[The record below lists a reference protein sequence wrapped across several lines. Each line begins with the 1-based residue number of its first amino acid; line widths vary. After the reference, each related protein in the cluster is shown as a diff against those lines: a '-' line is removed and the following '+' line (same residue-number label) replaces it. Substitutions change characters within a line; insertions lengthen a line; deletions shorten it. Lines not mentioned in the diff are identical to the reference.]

1 MSQQMKLA
9 VSRKGVLAIVRHT
22 VISVSLCVASG
33 WGTPTPLWAQ
43 TPAQQVPAEPSAE
56 APQTLEPLVVTGRAD
71 DLVGIAGSASEG
83 RVGQAQFETRPFIRS
98 GEVMEVVPGV
108 VVTQHS
114 GSGKA
119 NQYFLR
125 GFNLDHGTDFSTRID
140 GVPINLPTHAHGQGY
155 MDLNWVIP
163 EIVDYVN
170 FRKGPYYA
178 DVGDFSSAGTAD
190 IHLVKTLPE
199 GLVKVG
205 VGQDD
210 FYRVLVGQTPQLG
223 SGHLLYALEGNFYN
237 GPYDHPQ
244 HFQKVNAVLK
254 YTLERGPSVFT
265 LGATAYYSKW
275 NSTDQIPRRAVDEGL
290 ISRLGAIDPSDGGR
304 TSRFSLYSE
313 WSYKGDKSLTQ
324 ANAYL
329 VYYRLNLFS
338 NFTFFLD
345 DPVNGD
351 QFEQADRRFVVGGNV
366 SQTWFTTWLGA
377 SMDHTIGLQV
387 RHDAIPKVALF
398 QTRERVRL
406 STTRDDKAHETSVG
420 FYYQNQTQWL
430 PKVRTMLGLR
440 EDVFIFDVNSDI
452 AVNSGNQTASIF
464 SPKLSLIFGPWAR
477 TELYLNGG
485 FGFHSNDA
493 RGTTITVDPKNPN
506 TSVPRV
512 TPLVR
517 TKGAEIGVRSTWI
530 PGLNSTLAFWYLTL
544 GSELIFSGD
553 AGITEPSRPSRRYGV
568 EWANFYKVTPWLTL
582 DFDLSHSY
590 AKFTEN
596 NPVGNYIP
604 GSIETVIAT
613 GATVNLP
620 NGLFGSL
627 RARYFGPRPLIEDN
641 SVRSPATTLVNLEA
655 GYKYKNI
662 VAQLDVLNLFNS
674 KNHDIDY
681 FYVSRLPGEP
691 ADGVADVHFHP
702 VVPRTVRFS
711 LAYKF

>member
-1 MSQQMKLA
+1 MSQQARLTT
-9 VSRKGVLAIVRHT
+9 SRRGVLALARHT
-22 VISVSLCVASG
+22 VISVSLCLVPG
-33 WGTPTPLWAQ
+33 WGAPTPLWAQ
-43 TPAQQVPAEPSAE
+43 TPAQQVPAEPSTE
-56 APQTLEPLVVTGRAD
+56 VPETLEPVVVTGRAD

-83 RVGQAQFETRPFIRS
+83 RVGQAQFETRPFTRP
-98 GEVMEVVPGV
+98 GEALEVVPGV
-108 VVTQHS
+108 VITQHS

-125 GFNLDHGTDFSTRID
+125 GFNLDHGTDFSTRVD

-163 EIVDYVN
+163 ELVDVVT

-178 DVGDFSSAGTAD
+178 DVGDFSSAGTAAF
-190 IHLVKTLPE
+190 HLVKTLPE
-199 GLVKVG
+199 GLAKVG

-210 FYRVLVGQTPQLG
+210 FYRVLVAQTPQLG
-223 SGHLLYALEGNFYN
+223 PGHLLYAFEAQFYN
-237 GPYDHPQ
+237 GPWDHNE
-244 HFQKVNAVLK
+244 HVHKFNGLLK
-254 YTLERGPSVFT
+254 YSIERGPSTFT
-265 LGATAYYSKW
+265 LGFTAYSNTW
-275 NSTDQIPRRAVDEGL
+275 DSTDQIPQRALDQGL
-290 ISRLGAIDPSDGGR
+290 ISRLGAIDRSDGGR

-313 WSYKGDKSLTQ
+313 WAYKGEKSLTQ

-351 QFEQADRRFVVGGNV
+351 QFEQADRRVVVGGKA

-387 RHDAIPKVALF
+387 RHDAIPQVALF
-398 QTRERVRL
+398 NSRQRDRL
-406 STTRDDKAHETSVG
+406 STTRNDDVHETSVG

-430 PKVRTMLGLR
+430 PKVRTVLGLR
-440 EDVFIFDVNSDI
+440 GDVFVFDVNSDT
-452 AVNSGNQTASIF
+452 AVNSGKKTDAIF

-477 TELYLNGG
+477 TEVYLNGG

-493 RGTTITVDPKNPN
+493 RGTTITVDPKTGDPA
-506 TSVPRV
+506 PRV
-512 TPLVR
+512 DPLVR

-544 GSELIFSGD
+544 DSELIFVGD
-553 AGITEPSRPSRRYGV
+553 AGITEPSRASRRYGI
-568 EWANFYKVTPWLTL
+568 EWTNFYKPVPWLTL

-590 AKFTEN
+590 ARFTEDD
-596 NPVGNYIP
+596 PAGNYIP
-604 GSIETVIAT
+604 GSIETVITT
-613 GATVNLP
+613 GARVDLS

-627 RARYFGPRPLIEDN
+627 RMRYFGPRPLIEDN
-641 SVRSPATTLVNLEA
+641 SVRSKATTLVNLEA

-662 VAQLDVLNLFNS
+662 VAQVDVLNLFNS
-674 KNHDIDY
+674 SDHDIDY

-691 ADGVADVHFHP
+691 KDGVPDIHFHP
-702 VVPRTVRFS
+702 VEPRTVRFY
-711 LAYKF
+711 LTYKF